1 MKKRTTVWLPEE
13 LLAKLKKVSTKTG
26 APMAEL
32 FRRAVRRI
40 EEVLGKSGPADCYQQ
55 LASPDHQWRCA
66 PMAAKKTVYQSAPS
80 LKSVPRQGVVSTFGY
95 GIQVRVD
102 RGHLIIEDGIGSE
115 RYYYRLPR
123 VGHGLKRLVVVGL
136 DGFVSLAA
144 FRWLNAQK
152 VSFSII
158 ERDGSVMA
166 TSVPGRSADPR
177 LKRAQAQAH
186 ESGAALRIARELIVQ
201 KLYGQERVA
210 RFKLLDT
217 RTADA
222 IGGFR
227 DRLPQCETLDSIRN
241 IEAQAALE
249 YWSAWKELPITFPRN
264 DLPRVPQHWKK
275 FGNRISPLTGSP
287 RLAASPC
294 GAILNFL
301 YSLLEAESRL
311 ALCILG
317 LDPSLGMLH
326 VDIQYRDSLACD
338 VMEAA
343 RASVDAY
350 VVGLTRE
357 PLKREWFFERADGHV
372 RLTAPIVERLSQ
384 TAPMWAQAVAPVAER
399 VVKILSQY
407 SGRDSRR
414 KQGPATPL
422 TQRHRSEGRG
432 KKFRPMTERAPQ
444 RIKVCE
450 MCGVEGVRRRYCP
463 SCSVTVTREH
473 MPDVARKGRETPR
486 HEETI
491 VRMADKQSI
500 HADAI
505 RLWSPAN
512 LPEWL
517 NEDVYQKEIQPRLK
531 AMRVKAI
538 STALGLSMPYA
549 ALIRAGRRRPHPR
562 HWQALAELVE
572 IVP

>member
-1 MKKRTTVWLPEE
+1 
-13 LLAKLKKVSTKTG
+13 
-26 APMAEL
+26 
-32 FRRAVRRI
+32 VR
-40 EEVLGKSGPADCYQQ
+40 
-55 LASPDHQWRCA
+55 H
-66 PMAAKKTVYQSAPS
+66 
-80 LKSVPRQGVVSTFGY
+80 GVITLSGY
-95 GIQVRVD
+95 GTQVRVD
-102 RGHLIIEDGIGSE
+102 RGHLVLEDGIGFT
-115 RYYYRLPR
+115 RRHARIPR
-123 VGHGLKRLVVVGL
+123 VGHGLKRLVIVSS
-136 DGFVSLAA
+136 DGYVSLQA
-144 FRWLNAQK
+144 FHWLNAQK
-152 VSFSII
+152 ISFAMI
-158 ERDGSVMA
+158 ERDGSVLA
-166 TSVPGRSADPR
+166 STVPGRSADPR

-186 ESGAALRIARELIVQ
+186 ESGSALRIARELIVQ

-210 RFKLLDT
+210 RFKLLNT
-217 RTADA
+217 KTADA

-227 DRLPQCETLDSIRN
+227 HRLRQCDTLDSIRHL
-241 IEAQAALE
+241 EAQAALE

-264 DLPRVPQHWKK
+264 DLPRIPEHWKT
-275 FGNRISPLTGSP
+275 FGSRFSPLTGSP
-287 RLAASPC
+287 RLAANPC
-294 GAILNFL
+294 GAILNFA
-301 YSLLEAESRL
+301 YSLLETESRL

-317 LDPSLGMLH
+317 LDPSLGVLH

-350 VVGLTRE
+350 VVDWLTRE
-357 PLKREWFFERADGHV
+357 PLKRDWFFERADGHV
-372 RLTAPIVERLSQ
+372 RLMAPLVERLSQ
-384 TAPMWAQAVAPVAER
+384 TAPMWARAVAPVAER

-414 KQGPATPL
+414 KLGPATPL

-432 KKFRPMTERAPQ
+432 KKFRPMTERVAQ

-463 SCSVTVTREH
+463 SCSVTVAREH
-473 MPDVARKGRETPR
+473 MPDVARKGREAPR

-517 NEDVYQKEIQPRLK
+517 NEDVYQKEIQPRLTSL
-531 AMRVKAI
+531 RVKAL
-538 STALGLSMPYA
+538 STALGLSLPYA
-549 ALIRAGRRRPHPR
+549 ALIRAGRRPHPR
-562 HWQALAELVE
+562 HWQALANLVQVSKGTADE
-572 IVP
+572 SGS